1 MEGAGTIGSVVS
13 RLERLLNL
21 TAALLTTTR
30 PLTREEI
37 FERVPGYPA
46 DDVKGSGRR
55 AFERDKEAL
64 REMGI
69 PVETK
74 EVATSEPP
82 IEGYR
87 IPRDQYALRDPGLDP
102 DELAA
107 LHLAAAAVRIEG
119 LRGTEALWKL
129 GGPPVEPG
137 GPTAAPSPTAT
148 ARGDGGAPS
157 GETLAAI
164 PTIPQ
169 LVPLFVAVG
178 GRRPVTFAYRGEKRS
193 VDPHRLS
200 FTRGRWYL
208 DGYDHDRRANRQFR
222 LDRVDGDIA
231 LGEPAAFERPADV
244 LGTQS
249 VPPWQMGEEEPLEAH
264 LRIDADLAGWGVDH
278 LGPDAVRVRHPDGSV
293 EVSLT
298 VTNRDGFRSFVLG
311 FLDHAEV
318 LGPPEL
324 RLDLVAWLTDLAA
337 TPHPV
342 AG

>member
-1 MEGAGTIGSVVS
+1 MVS

-21 TAALLTTTR
+21 TAALLTTSR

-37 FERVPGYPA
+37 YERVPGYPV
-46 DDVKGSGRR
+46 DDAKGSARR
-55 AFERDKEAL
+55 AFERDKESL

-69 PVETK
+69 PIEVE
-74 EVATSEPP
+74 EIDVIEPP
-82 IEGYR
+82 LEGYR
-87 IPRDQYALRDPGLDP
+87 IPRDQYALRDPGLEP

-129 GGPPVEPG
+129 GGPPIP
-137 GPTAAPSPTAT
+137 PSPTNKTNPKGPRRSGSAK
-148 ARGDGGAPS
+148 AEEADGA
-157 GETLAAI
+157 LAAI

-178 GRRPVTFAYRGEKRS
+178 GRRPVTFSYRGERRS

-208 DGYDHDRRANRQFR
+208 DGYDHDRRAGRQFR
-222 LDRVDGDIA
+222 LDRLDGDVA
-231 LGEPAAFERPADV
+231 LGEPASFERPTDQASGS
-244 LGTQS
+244 L
-249 VPPWQMGEEEPLEAH
+249 PPWQMGDEAPVEAR

-278 LGPDAVRVRHPDGSV
+278 LGREAVRAHTPDGSV
-293 EVSLT
+293 EVALT
-298 VTNRDGFRSFVLG
+298 VTNRDAFRSFVLG

-324 RLDLVAWLTDLAA
+324 RQDLVTWLTDLAG
-337 TPHPV
+337 
-342 AG
+342 AGAGAAR

>member
-1 MEGAGTIGSVVS
+1 MVS

-30 PLTREEI
+30 PLTRDEI
-37 FERVPGYPA
+37 YERVPGYPV
-46 DDVKGSGRR
+46 DDAKGSARR
-55 AFERDKEAL
+55 AFERDKESL

-69 PVETK
+69 PVETE
-74 EVATSEPP
+74 EVPFTEPP
-82 IEGYR
+82 LEGYR
-87 IPRDQYALRDPGLDP
+87 IPRDQYALRDPGLEP

-129 GGPPVEPG
+129 GGLP
-137 GPTAAPSPTAT
+137 AKADDA
-148 ARGDGGAPS
+148 
-157 GETLAAI
+157 LAAI

-178 GRRPVTFAYRGEKRS
+178 GRRPVSFTYRGERRS

-208 DGYDHDRRANRQFR
+208 DGYDHDRGAARQFR
-222 LDRVDGDIA
+222 LDRLEGDVA
-231 LGEPAAFERPADV
+231 LGEPDSFERPAEHANEA
-244 LGTQS
+244 L
-249 VPPWQMGEEEPLEAH
+249 PPWQMGDEAPLEARV
-264 LRIDADLAGWGVDH
+264 RIDADLAGWGVDH
-278 LGPDAVRVRHPDGSV
+278 LGPEAVRARHPDGSV
-293 EVSLT
+293 EVVLT
-298 VTNRDGFRSFVLG
+298 VTNRDAFRSFVLG

-324 RLDLVAWLTDLAA
+324 RHDLVTWLTNLAA
-337 TPHPV
+337 DQSPSHVVT
-342 AG
+342 AR

>member
-1 MEGAGTIGSVVS
+1 MAS

-21 TAALLTTTR
+21 TAALLTATR

-46 DDVKGSGRR
+46 DDVKGSARR

-69 PVETK
+69 PL
-74 EVATSEPP
+74 ATEEILGSEPP
-82 IEGYR
+82 QEGYR
-87 IPRDQYALRDPGLDP
+87 IPRDQYALRDPGLEP

-107 LHLAAAAVRIEG
+107 LHLAAAAVRLEG

-129 GGPPVEPG
+129 GGSVPRRSAI
-137 GPTAAPSPTAT
+137 AAPPDEA
-148 ARGDGGAPS
+148 
-157 GETLAAI
+157 LAAI

-178 GRRPVTFAYRGEKRS
+178 ERRPVAFSYRGRRRS

-208 DGYDHDRRANRQFR
+208 DGHDHDRGAPRQFR
-222 LDRVDGDIA
+222 LDRVDGEVE
-231 LGEPAAFERPADV
+231 LGPAGSYERPTGPTGHA
-244 LGTQS
+244 
-249 VPPWQMGEEEPLEAH
+249 PRPWEMGDEAPLEARV
-264 LRIDADLAGWGVDH
+264 RIDADLAGWGVDH
-278 LGPDAVRVRHPDGSV
+278 LGPEVVRERHADGSV
-293 EVSLT
+293 EVVLT
-298 VTNRDGFRSFVLG
+298 VTNREAFRSFVLG

-324 RLDLVAWLTDLAA
+324 RDDLMGWLAA
-337 TPHPV
+337 L

>member
-1 MEGAGTIGSVVS
+1 MVS

-37 FERVPGYPA
+37 FERVPGYP
-46 DDVKGSGRR
+46 DDDAKGSARR

-64 REMGI
+64 RQMGI
-69 PVETK
+69 PVEM
-74 EVATSEPP
+74 EEIATSEPP
-82 IEGYR
+82 QEGYR
-87 IPRDQYALRDPGLDP
+87 IPRDQYALRDPGLEP

-129 GGPPVEPG
+129 G
-137 GPTAAPSPTAT
+137 STAT
-148 ARGDGGAPS
+148 ATATATNLRAAPD
-157 GETLAAI
+157 EALAAI

-169 LVPLFVAVG
+169 LVPLFIAVG
-178 GRRPVTFAYRGEKRS
+178 GRHPVTFSYRGERRS

-208 DGYDHDRRANRQFR
+208 DGFDHDRQAGRQFR
-222 LDRVDGDIA
+222 LDRLDGDVEM
-231 LGEPAAFERPADV
+231 GPAASFERPVAHASEP
-244 LGTQS
+244 LR
-249 VPPWQMGEEEPLEAH
+249 PWQMGDEQPLEAR

-278 LGPDAVRVRHPDGSV
+278 LGPEAVRERHPDGSV
-293 EVSLT
+293 EVALT
-298 VTNRDGFRSFVLG
+298 VTNREAFRSFVLG

-324 RLDLVAWLTDLAA
+324 RDDLVGWLTVLAR
-337 TPHPV
+337 
-342 AG
+342 